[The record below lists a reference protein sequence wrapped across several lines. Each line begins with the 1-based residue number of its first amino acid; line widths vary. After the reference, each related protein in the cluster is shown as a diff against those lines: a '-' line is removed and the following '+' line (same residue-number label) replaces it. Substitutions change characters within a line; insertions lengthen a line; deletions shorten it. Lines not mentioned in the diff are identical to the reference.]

1 MTANPFAA
9 LSGTGISC
17 HLGAWR
23 ESATE
28 KKPPEEYIV
37 YTLMRTEDAHADD
50 TLTDY
55 AVYAYLNMW
64 SVENPIDTAA
74 KVRAAM
80 RAAGWEMEDERV
92 EYEEDV
98 KRFRTSWTWKGWE
111 SG

>member
-1 MTANPFAA
+1 MTANPYAA

-23 ESATE
+23 ETATE
-28 KKPPEEYIV
+28 RKPPEEYIV

-50 TLTDY
+50 TLTEY

-64 SVENPIDTAA
+64 SVGNPIDTAA
-74 KVRAAM
+74 KVRAVM

-92 EYEEDV
+92 EYEEDA

-111 SG
+111 NG

>member
-28 KKPPEEYIV
+28 KKPPEEYIL

-74 KVRAAM
+74 
-80 RAAGWEMEDERV
+80 
-92 EYEEDV
+92 
-98 KRFRTSWTWKGWE
+98 
-111 SG
+111 

>member
-37 YTLMRTEDAHADD
+37 YTLMLQIGQKYPLQFVHIHKDA
-50 TLTDY
+50 
-55 AVYAYLNMW
+55 
-64 SVENPIDTAA
+64 NPFHC
-74 KVRAAM
+74 
-80 RAAGWEMEDERV
+80 
-92 EYEEDV
+92 Y
-98 KRFRTSWTWKGWE
+98 
-111 SG
+111 